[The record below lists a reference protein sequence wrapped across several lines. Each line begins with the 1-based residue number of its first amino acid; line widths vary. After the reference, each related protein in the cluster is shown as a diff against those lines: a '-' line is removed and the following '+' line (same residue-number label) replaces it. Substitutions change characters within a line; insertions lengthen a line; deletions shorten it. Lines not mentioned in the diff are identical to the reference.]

1 MSKSK
6 IVLIGFLFWVP
17 LLFSQTT
24 IKGKVVVKEQSAEG
38 VHVIN
43 LVTEKTA
50 VTNANGEFFI
60 DVSEDD
66 LLVFSAV
73 HLDYWRKSVSAKDIK
88 NGFIEVEI
96 TSKDIKL
103 EEVVVTEYTKINAQN
118 LGIINYK
125 PKSYTPAER
134 RLKTATDLD
143 PTLGA
148 GTMVGGSI
156 SLDPLFNWISGRTK
170 MLKSELEV
178 ERKEFL
184 RIKLDNW
191 NQNQFY
197 INELKIPEEYVDGFK
212 YYIVYDEELMGH
224 LNSNSKELGNFRI
237 IKLAEDFLVKLNAD
251 E

>member
-1 MSKSK
+1 
-6 IVLIGFLFWVP
+6 
-17 LLFSQTT
+17 
-24 IKGKVVVKEQSAEG
+24 
-38 VHVIN
+38 
-43 LVTEKTA
+43 
-50 VTNANGEFFI
+50 
-60 DVSEDD
+60 
-66 LLVFSAV
+66 
-73 HLDYWRKSVSAKDIK
+73 
-88 NGFIEVEI
+88 
-96 TSKDIKL
+96 
-103 EEVVVTEYTKINAQN
+103 
-118 LGIINYK
+118 
-125 PKSYTPAER
+125 
-134 RLKTATDLD
+134 
-143 PTLGA
+143 
-148 GTMVGGSI
+148 MVGGSI

-212 YYIVYDEELMGH
+212 YYIVYDEELTGH